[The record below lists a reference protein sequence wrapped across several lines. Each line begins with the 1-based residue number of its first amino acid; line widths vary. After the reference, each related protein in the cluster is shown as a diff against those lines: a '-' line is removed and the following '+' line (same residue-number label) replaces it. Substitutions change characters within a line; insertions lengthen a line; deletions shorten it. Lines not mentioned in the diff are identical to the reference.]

1 MIIKRSQSDNKK
13 ANKETPSVQPAQS
26 SAELSFA
33 NQQSTPAAAP
43 EPLKFEDIVFDQR
56 QERRQGSRRRGYRR
70 IDDRNIVSRAQEEAN
85 SIREQAVKEGH
96 RMGIENAQAE
106 VNQLVG
112 AIKEFFSYKDEM
124 FNMIAPHIL
133 EVSVEIAK
141 KIINKEIEQ
150 DKTALLGLIKS
161 ALGDTFK
168 LENRI
173 TVKVQPQDVLTV
185 KENLPEYLSADSI
198 EAKIKV
204 IPDENITS
212 GGAIILTENGI
223 IDATI
228 DTGLSIL
235 EQAFKNIQ
243 QQQEQQEQ
251 QEQ

>member
-1 MIIKRSQSDNKK
+1 MIIKRSQSEKK
-13 ANKETPSVQPAQS
+13 ANDVNNKPQS
-26 SAELSFA
+26 S
-33 NQQSTPAAAP
+33 QQNSATAGGEVQNTAP
-43 EPLKFEDIVFDQR
+43 EPLRFEDIVFDAR

-85 SIREQAVKEGH
+85 SIREQAVKDGH
-96 RMGIENAQAE
+96 RMGLENAQEE
-106 VNQLVG
+106 VNQLIE
-112 AIKEFFSYKDEM
+112 AIKGFFAYKEEM

-185 KENLPEYLSADSI
+185 KENLPEYLSADAI

-204 IPDENITS
+204 IPDENIAS
-212 GGAIILTENGI
+212 GGAIIMTENGI

-235 EQAFKNIQ
+235 EQAFKNLQ
-243 QQQEQQEQ
+243 QG
-251 QEQ
+251 

>member
-1 MIIKRSQSDNKK
+1 MIIKRSQSDKKSVGGNNSNNKTAQPVTSASAVEK
-13 ANKETPSVQPAQS
+13 SVVQETA
-26 SAELSFA
+26 
-33 NQQSTPAAAP
+33 
-43 EPLKFEDIVFDQR
+43 EPLKFEDIVFDAR

-96 RMGIENAQAE
+96 RMGLENAQGE
-106 VNQLVG
+106 VNQLIE
-112 AIKEFFSYKDEM
+112 AIREYFSYKDEM
-124 FNMIAPHIL
+124 FGLIAPHIL
-133 EVSVEIAK
+133 DVSVAIAK

-204 IPDENITS
+204 IPDENIAS
-212 GGAIILTENGI
+212 GGAIIITENGI

-235 EQAFKNIQ
+235 EQAFKNLQ
-243 QQQEQQEQ
+243 QG
-251 QEQ
+251 

>member
-1 MIIKRSQSDNKK
+1 MIIKRSQSDKKSVEGNKNNNK
-13 ANKETPSVQPAQS
+13 TSQAVTTSSAVENSAVKETA
-26 SAELSFA
+26 
-33 NQQSTPAAAP
+33 
-43 EPLKFEDIVFDQR
+43 EPLRFEDIVFDAR

-85 SIREQAVKEGH
+85 SIREQAVKDGH
-96 RMGIENAQAE
+96 RMGLENAQGE
-106 VNQLVG
+106 LNQLIE
-112 AIKEFFSYKDEM
+112 ALKEYFSYKDEM
-124 FNMIAPHIL
+124 FGLIAPHIL
-133 EVSVEIAK
+133 EVSVAIAK

-204 IPDENITS
+204 IPDDNIAS
-212 GGAIILTENGI
+212 GGAIIITENGI

-235 EQAFKNIQ
+235 EQAFKNLQ
-243 QQQEQQEQ
+243 QG
-251 QEQ
+251 

>member
-1 MIIKRSQSDNKK
+1 MIIKRSQSDKK
-13 ANKETPSVQPAQS
+13 PNSEKKPVVQQTAQS
-26 SAELSFA
+26 SAAPSFD
-33 NQQSTPAAAP
+33 NPKPNVAP
-43 EPLKFEDIVFDQR
+43 EPLKFEDIVFDPR

-85 SIREQAVKEGH
+85 SIREQAVKDGH
-96 RMGIENAQAE
+96 KMGIENAQEE
-106 VNQLVG
+106 VNQLM
-112 AIKEFFSYKDEM
+112 AALKEFFAYKDEM

-185 KENLPEYLSADSI
+185 KENLPEYLSADAN

-204 IPDENITS
+204 VPDENITS

-243 QQQEQQEQ
+243 QQEQQEQ
-251 QEQ
+251 

>member
-1 MIIKRSQSDNKK
+1 MIIKRKQSDNNNIQK
-13 ANKETPSVQPAQS
+13 NNSEVTQVS
-26 SAELSFA
+26 SEKVVENISSQVEPQIPLS
-33 NQQSTPAAAP
+33 
-43 EPLKFEDIVFDQR
+43 FEDIVFDAR

-96 RMGIENAQAE
+96 KLGLENAQEDLQALTDAL
-106 VNQLVG
+106 Q
-112 AIKEFFSYKDEM
+112 EFFNYKEEM
-124 FNMIAPHIL
+124 FSYISTHIL
-133 EVSVEIAK
+133 DISVEIAK

-150 DKTALLGLIKS
+150 DKTALLSLIKS

-168 LENRI
+168 LDNRI
-173 TVKVQPQDVLTV
+173 TVKVKSQDVVTV
-185 KENLPEYLSADSI
+185 RENLPEFLSFDSG

-204 IPDENITS
+204 VADDNIAS
-212 GGAIILTENGI
+212 GGAIIITENGI

-243 QQQEQQEQ
+243 QG
-251 QEQ
+251 